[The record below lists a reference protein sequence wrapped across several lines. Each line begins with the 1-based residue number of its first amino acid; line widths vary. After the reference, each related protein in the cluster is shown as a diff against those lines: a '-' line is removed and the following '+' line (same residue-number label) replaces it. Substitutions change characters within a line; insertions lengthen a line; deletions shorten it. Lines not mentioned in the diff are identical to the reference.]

1 VTFGYAAFDL
11 DGTLLGEDGTVDPV
25 TLDGLRRLR
34 ERGLSLLVAT
44 GRSPYRLQQLG
55 LSAEVLDL
63 FEPLMLLRDGDV
75 QWNWRTDAIES
86 MRTVPDTAVP
96 ALLAWGFPDIVVD
109 TGRGIVSTSESAA
122 DRYAR
127 LYRCPRSSIVVS
139 GRLPHAPVLK
149 VTVFG
154 ERRDVLAA
162 LTGIDG
168 CSVGPRKSGRCNVVP
183 LGSCKTAGLARLM
196 AERYAEPTLGR
207 VVAFGDGD
215 NDVCL
220 LGSVGAG
227 VAMADSYPGA
237 ARAASLRLRGT
248 LAGYLTAG
256 FPRGLEK
263 IRRAGRRCRHA
274 T

>member
-34 ERGLSLLVAT
+34 EQGLSLLVAT

-55 LSAEVLDL
+55 LSTEVLDL
-63 FEPLMLLRDGDV
+63 FEPLMLLRDGDI

-86 MRTVPDTAVP
+86 MRTVPDTVVP

-109 TGRGIVSTSESAA
+109 TGRGLVATSDRAA
-122 DRYAR
+122 AAYAP
-127 LYRCPRSSIVVS
+127 LYRCPRSSIVLS
-139 GRLPHAPVLK
+139 GQPPRAPALK
-149 VTVFG
+149 VTIFG
-154 ERRDVLAA
+154 DHGNVADA
-162 LTGIDG
+162 LTGIEG
-168 CSVGPRKSGRCNVVP
+168 CSIDRKTGRCNVVP
-183 LGSCKTAGLARLM
+183 LGSCKTAGLVRLM
-196 AERYAEPTLGR
+196 AERYAEPTLRR

-248 LAGYLTAG
+248 LAGYLNAG

-263 IRRAGRRCRHA
+263 TRRAGRRCRHY